1 MKHGSKADYEKVE
14 KGFWEKVKNVGKKVP
29 FINDAI
35 ALFNYIKDSDVP
47 WYRRSLAVG
56 ALAYFI
62 MPVDAIPDITPIVG
76 YLDDAVVITATVAWL
91 GSELQPYYG

>member
-1 MKHGSKADYEKVE
+1 MKQGTKADYKKVE
-14 KGFWEKVKNVGKKVP
+14 KGFWEKVKNVGRKVP

-35 ALFNYIKDSDVP
+35 ALYNYMMDPDVA
-47 WYRRSLAVG
+47 WYRKSMPVG

-62 MPVDAIPDITPIVG
+62 MPVDAIPDIIPIVG
-76 YLDDAVVITATVAWL
+76 YLDDAGVIAATVAWL